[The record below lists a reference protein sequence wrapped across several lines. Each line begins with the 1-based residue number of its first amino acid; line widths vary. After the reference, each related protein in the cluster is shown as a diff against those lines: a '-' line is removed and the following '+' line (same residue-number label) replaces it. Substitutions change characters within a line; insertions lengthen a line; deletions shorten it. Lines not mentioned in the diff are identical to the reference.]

1 MKQLTACLSLYDFFF
16 LFLIKKRGKERSCAQ
31 YSAVGPNSPP
41 SKPVP
46 SPLPLILWV
55 FPILF
60 LLDTILLLIT
70 QLVKHRFIKTSYLL
84 LPSLSTNIFSVVC
97 FQGTV
102 LILAG
107 MSGLV
112 EFASASIK
120 EMRLVLAVSC

>member
-1 MKQLTACLSLYDFFF
+1 
-16 LFLIKKRGKERSCAQ
+16 
-31 YSAVGPNSPP
+31 
-41 SKPVP
+41 
-46 SPLPLILWV
+46 
-55 FPILF
+55 
-60 LLDTILLLIT
+60 
-70 QLVKHRFIKTSYLL
+70 LL